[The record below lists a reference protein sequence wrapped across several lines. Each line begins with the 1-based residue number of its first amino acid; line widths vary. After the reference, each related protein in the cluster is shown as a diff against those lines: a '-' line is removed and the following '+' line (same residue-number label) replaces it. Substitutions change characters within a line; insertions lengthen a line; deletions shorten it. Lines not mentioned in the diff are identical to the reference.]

1 MTDEADATSR
11 FNARVPNIAR
21 VYDYWLGGKDNFA
34 ADREVGD
41 KTLKAW
47 PQLAVGVRANRAF
60 LIRAVDYLAE
70 QEGIRQFLDI
80 GSGIPASGNT
90 HEVAQSVAPESRI
103 VYVDNDPIVLS
114 HARALLRSSPQ
125 GACDYIDGDLRDASQ
140 LLELAAKTI
149 DFSKP
154 VAVMLLAVL
163 HWVPDAADPHA
174 IVRELLDA
182 VVPGSYLVLSH
193 PALDLGGAGHGKMV
207 DLLRELMPVEVT
219 HRTLEQV
226 TPFFDGTELVEPG
239 LVRIP
244 EWRPES
250 DIQARSPGALWA
262 GVGRVLKLQH
272 QAERLGQGRH
282 VECSVVAEGADDRAV
297 EQEGGRGGVGRRD
310 VLAEQGD
317 QTVEPHAG

>member
-163 HWVPDAADPHA
+163 HWVPMPPIRTRSCANCSMPWYQAATWCSRTRRWTSA
-174 IVRELLDA
+174 A
-182 VVPGSYLVLSH
+182 PG
-193 PALDLGGAGHGKMV
+193 
-207 DLLRELMPVEVT
+207 T
-219 HRTLEQV
+219 
-226 TPFFDGTELVEPG
+226 
-239 LVRIP
+239 
-244 EWRPES
+244 
-250 DIQARSPGALWA
+250 
-262 GVGRVLKLQH
+262 GRWSTCF
-272 QAERLGQGRH
+272 AN
-282 VECSVVAEGADDRAV
+282 
-297 EQEGGRGGVGRRD
+297 
-310 VLAEQGD
+310 
-317 QTVEPHAG
+317 